1 MQTPNNLLILAKM
14 KKCRKNMSKLQEK
27 IDLLTSIIDQQSLH
41 MQKDF
46 QCHLPPSEQKPEI
59 IISDEA
65 SVEIVLTSNEPEPA
79 TTPQDL
85 KSIAKK
91 LISRFYYHISE
102 KMKEGSLNQL
112 QALKLMCKKQFKDNP
127 YKQLFQGFQ
136 KLYINSEL
144 KCKQCNNSFSN
155 IMQST
160 THVLQDHLND
170 LSIFI
175 CIQCKLT
182 FQNKEKL
189 DDHILQQHNSILNNN
204 IVHEKQVQKQP
215 TYQQNRVIQNV
226 EIYSIPPITQPQPIK
241 QQILFPF
248 FNNQQNNHIRYQDES
263 RIQEELSDIKNSQE
277 QLSIISENMKQEQQQ
292 QHSNDMQLL
301 HNLKKT
307 QNIKI
312 KFITKKN
319 QSHNN

>member
-14 KKCRKNMSKLQEK
+14 KKCRKNMTKLQEK
-27 IDLLTSIIDQQSLH
+27 IDLLTSIIDQQSIH
-41 MQKDF
+41 MSKDF
-46 QCHLPPSEQKPEI
+46 QCNLPPSEQKPEI

-91 LISRFYYHISE
+91 LVSRFYYHISE

-112 QALKLMCKKQFKDNP
+112 QALKQMCNKQYKDNP

-136 KLYINSEL
+136 KLYVNSEL
-144 KCKQCNNSFSN
+144 KCKQCNKSFSN
-155 IMQST
+155 AMQST
-160 THVLQDHLND
+160 THVLQEHLND

-189 DDHILQQHNSILNNN
+189 DDHILQQHNPTFTNQIP
-204 IVHEKQVQKQP
+204 EKQLQKQP
-215 TYQQNRVIQNV
+215 TFSLNKVIQNV
-226 EIYSIPPITQPQPIK
+226 EMYSLPPTLPQPIK
-241 QQILFPF
+241 QKILFQSQI
-248 FNNQQNNHIRYQDES
+248 NQQSNYDDS
-263 RIQEELSDIKNSQE
+263 RIQEELSENKNSQE
-277 QLSIISENMKQEQQQ
+277 QFSMISECMKQEQQQ
-292 QHSNDMQLL
+292 THTNEMDSLNNQ
-301 HNLKKT
+301 KKT
-307 QNIKI
+307 SSIKI

-319 QSHNN
+319 QSYKY